1 MAAGQSNRTIGMTI
15 GITGKCCSGKNE
27 ASAYLRQLGWQVIDV
42 DRTGHK
48 ALQMEKET
56 LAGLFG
62 EGIIAPDGEVDRKA
76 LGDIVFGDRK
86 KLKTLESVV
95 HPRMRDIV
103 RSESE
108 KHTQSGRNVCINAAL
123 LFPMELHTLCEKVI
137 KIDAPVCVR
146 FQRARQRDGWTTL
159 QILRRFAAQRR
170 LFPKN
175 LTRNVDMYTVRNSAD
190 RESLYAEIGEFL
202 KSIERQG

>member
-1 MAAGQSNRTIGMTI
+1 MGTTI

-27 ASAYLRQLGWQVIDV
+27 ASAYLRQLGWYVVDV
-42 DRTGHK
+42 DKTGHK
-48 ALQMEKET
+48 ALQLEKET

-62 EGIIAPDGEVDRKA
+62 EGIITPEGEVDRKA
-76 LGDIVFGDRK
+76 LGNIVFGDK
-86 KLKTLESVV
+86 KRLKTLESVV
-95 HPRMRDIV
+95 HPKMRDIV

-108 KHTQSGRNVCINAAL
+108 EYAKSGRNVCINAAL
-123 LFPMELHTLCEKVI
+123 LFSMDLHTLCQKVV
-137 KIDAPVCVR
+137 KIDAPVCIR
-146 FQRARQRDGWTTL
+146 FRRARQRDGWTIL
-159 QILRRFAAQRR
+159 QIIRRFAAQRR

-190 RESLYAEIGEFL
+190 RESLYAEIREFL